1 VCADYGAP
9 MKFSVWPSPARP
21 TAEVLDLAQHADA
34 AGWFGFWFADHY
46 MPNTETGEV
55 EHGDVHEVW
64 SVLPAVAAVTESI
77 RVGPLVAPTSV
88 HHPAVLANR
97 AVTLDHV
104 SNGRMVL
111 GLGAGWQV
119 NEHRAYGIELEEPKV
134 RVDRFEEAIQIVR
147 SLLDE
152 DRTTFA
158 GTHYTITDAPS
169 DPSPIQDLLPI
180 VVGTSGKRMCRI
192 TATHAQ
198 EWNTWGTPAEAGRKR
213 AIFDAACERAG
224 VDPASMHTSTQAMF
238 HLTDDPERIA
248 KIENVDA
255 TAKNSVAGPPERI
268 IEVIGEYAE
277 LGFDEIIVPDF
288 TLGETAEERRE
299 GYDRFAAEIIPH
311 CG

>member
-1 VCADYGAP
+1 
-9 MKFSVWPSPARP
+9 MKFSVWPRP
-21 TAEVLDLAQHADA
+21 SRSTDEVLNLARHADA
-34 AGWFGFWFADHY
+34 TGWFGFWFADHY

-64 SVLPAVAAVTESI
+64 SILPAVAAVTESI
-77 RVGPLVAPTSV
+77 RIGPLVAPTSV

-104 SNGRMVL
+104 SDGRMVL

-152 DRTTFA
+152 DRTTFD

-169 DPSPIQDLLPI
+169 DPSPVQELLPI

-198 EWNTWGTPAEAGRKR
+198 EWNTWGAPAEAGRKR
-213 AIFDAACERAG
+213 GIFTDACERVD
-224 VDPASMHTSTQAMF
+224 VDPATIHSSTQAMF
-238 HLTDDPERIA
+238 HLTDDAERIA
-248 KIENVDA
+248 EIENVDA
-255 TAKNSVAGPPERI
+255 TAANSVAGSAERI
-268 IEVIGEYAE
+268 IDAVGEYAE

-288 TLGETAEERRE
+288 TLGSTEAERRE
-299 GYDRFAAEIIPH
+299 GYDRWAAEIIPN
-311 CG
+311 CS